1 MLPIDWQFF
10 LFPLS
15 VAQGMVPHGEGA
27 TPTATVLLA
36 GEVGPVGAV
45 PVGVAGLAGAQG
57 APGGALGQAHEPH
70 LVGGLAGMGV
80 CMRGMLSC
88 HT

>member
-1 MLPIDWQFF
+1 MLPIDWSN
-10 LFPLS
+10 LSFPLS
-15 VAQGMVPHGEGA
+15 VVHGTVPHGEGA

-36 GEVGPVGAV
+36 GEVGPVGAG

-80 CMRGMLSC
+80 CTHGMLSC